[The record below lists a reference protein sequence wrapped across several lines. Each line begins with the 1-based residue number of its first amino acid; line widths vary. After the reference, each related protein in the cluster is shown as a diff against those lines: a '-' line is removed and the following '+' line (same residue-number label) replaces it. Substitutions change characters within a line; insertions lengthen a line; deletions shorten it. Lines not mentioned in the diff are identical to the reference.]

1 MCQWKFCKSIFALL
15 LAGISL
21 QPPLAN
27 AEASGS
33 NDLPL
38 LIVLVRHADKASQPA
53 DDPPLTA
60 AGTQRAQDLAV
71 SLRNTKFTA
80 IITTQF
86 LRVRNTAEPLAAA
99 LGLTPE
105 ILAIKD
111 VNSPADQDA
120 HIKAL
125 IAALHKNAAGSVLV
139 VEHGN
144 MISEIIAALGGPRLP
159 VVCDPVFDHLFVIV
173 PSTGKIQLINSRYGA
188 PSPPAGPDCM

>member
-120 HIKAL
+120 HIKGL
-125 IAALHKNAAGSVLV
+125 VAALHKHAGGSVLV

-173 PSTGKIQLINSRYGA
+173 PSKGKIQLINSRYGA
-188 PSPPAGPDCM
+188 ASAPAGPDCM